1 MTTTSPLN
9 LIQPTKVNLFTV
21 SVAQFE
27 VSEWAGKKDVILD
40 MIPSSNDA
48 EEHISFTDYFD
59 NTDAGYKGYIF
70 NLVEPYLKAF
80 YDTALYKF
88 KGITNMW
95 CQRYKARDY
104 HVPHDHG
111 AIGYSCV
118 FYAKMS
124 EEHRSTLFFSPFNDE
139 TGTHPSNSLMCKEGD
154 LVIFPSNLMHMA
166 PPHDSEDE
174 RVIIS
179 FNLQ

>member
-1 MTTTSPLN
+1 MTTTSHSN
-9 LIQPTKVNLFTV
+9 QIQPTRVDLFTA
-21 SVAQFE
+21 SVVKFE
-27 VSEWAGKKDVILD
+27 VTEWAKKKDVILD

-48 EEHISFTDYFD
+48 EEHIAFTDYFD
-59 NTDAGYKGYIF
+59 NNDSGYKSRVF
-70 NLVEPYLKAF
+70 NLVEPYLKTF
-80 YDTALYKF
+80 YDTAFYKF

-118 FYAKMS
+118 FYAKMT
-124 EEHRSTLFFSPFNDE
+124 EDHPSTLFFSPFMDE
-139 TGTHPSNSLMCKEGD
+139 TGTHPTNSLMCKEGD
-154 LVIFPSNLMHMA
+154 LVIFPSNIMHMA
-166 PPHDSEDE
+166 PPHNSEDE

>member
-1 MTTTSPLN
+1 MILIIPPPL
-9 LIQPTKVNLFTV
+9 TLFTV
-21 SVAQFE
+21 SFAQFE
-27 VSEWAGKKDVILD
+27 VSSWAGTPDVLLD
-40 MIPSSNDA
+40 LIPSSNDA

-104 HVPHDHG
+104 HVPHSHG

-118 FYAKMS
+118 FYAKMT
-124 EEHRSTLFFSPFNDE
+124 EDHPSTLFFSPFMDE
-139 TGTHPSNSLMCKEGD
+139 TGTHPNNSLMCKEGD
-154 LVIFPSNLMHMA
+154 LIIFPSNLMHMA